1 MTVFIEGSAKEIAD
15 LAFLLQCRRELKRK
29 PYSDEQELT
38 PIIRNG
44 ENDSDDQSE

>member
-15 LAFLLQCRRELKRK
+15 LAFLLQCQREMKRK

-38 PIIRNG
+38 PSIRNG
-44 ENDSDDQSE
+44 NDEQNNQSE